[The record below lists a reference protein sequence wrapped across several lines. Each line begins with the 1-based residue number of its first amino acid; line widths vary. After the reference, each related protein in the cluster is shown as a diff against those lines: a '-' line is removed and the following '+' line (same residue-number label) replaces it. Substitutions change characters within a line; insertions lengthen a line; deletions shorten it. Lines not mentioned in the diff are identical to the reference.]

1 MNHDADTWA
10 VLGRAIRSDR
20 NRQGLTREQLA
31 QRVRDRGGEISAR
44 SIGSLEAGKV
54 PKRGSKPPT
63 LEPTVA
69 ALGWKAGWTDRI
81 LGGED
86 PGAVLEGVEI
96 EPDVTPQVTPRQRL
110 YELLPS
116 VYEFAR
122 TAVLNG
128 APAEER
134 DAFEVAVQRLLDAAA
149 SGAGGRGG
157 YALAAYRPHAAGEGV
172 PADDAARIREALNG
186 DG

>member
-1 MNHDADTWA
+1 MNHDADTWK

-20 NRQGLTREQLA
+20 NRQGITREQLA
-31 QRVRDRGGEISAR
+31 ERVRERGGEVSAR

-54 PKRGSKPPT
+54 PKRGSKPPS
-63 LEPTVA
+63 LEPVVA

-81 LGGED
+81 LDGED
-86 PGAVLEGVEI
+86 SGAVLEGVEP
-96 EPDVTPQVTPRQRL
+96 EPAEEVTPRQRL

-134 DAFEVAVQRLLDAAA
+134 DAFEVAAQRLLNAAT
-149 SGAGGRGG
+149 SGAGRQGG

-172 PADDAARIREALNG
+172 PADDAARIRGALEGNG
-186 DG
+186 

>member
-20 NRQGLTREQLA
+20 NRQGITREQLA
-31 QRVRDRGGEISAR
+31 ERVRERGGEISAR

-86 PGAVLEGVEI
+86 PGSVLEGA
-96 EPDVTPQVTPRQRL
+96 EPEPAEEVTPRQRL

-122 TAVLNG
+122 TAVLVG
-128 APAEER
+128 APADAR
-134 DAFEVAVQRLLDAAA
+134 DEFEVAVQRLLTAAT
-149 SGAGGRGG
+149 SVAGRQGG
-157 YALAAYRPHAAGEGV
+157 YALAAYRPHAVGEGV

>member
-1 MNHDADTWA
+1 MNHDAAAWA

-20 NRQGLTREQLA
+20 NRQGITREQLA
-31 QRVRDRGGEISAR
+31 ERVRERGGEISAR

-54 PKRGSKPPT
+54 PKRGTKPPS
-63 LEPTVA
+63 LEPAVA

-86 PGAVLEGVEI
+86 PGAVLEGAEPEPVE
-96 EPDVTPQVTPRQRL
+96 EVTPRQRL

-122 TAVLNG
+122 TAVANG

-134 DAFEVAVQRLLDAAA
+134 DAFEVAAQRLLTAATA
-149 SGAGGRGG
+149 PAGRQAG
-157 YALAAYRPHAAGEGV
+157 YGLAAYRPHAAGEGV